1 MVMLIDF
8 QKINSEKY
16 SNEYSFIDLEIDNNI
31 RLLRIPYTEF
41 KNINS
46 IITEY
51 INNCSTTIERWIIYN
66 NKTK

>member
-31 RLLRIPYTEF
+31 KLLRIPYTEF

-51 INNCSTTIERWIIYN
+51 INNCSTTIER
-66 NKTK
+66 